1 MSPSGDPAAD
11 PELDAPTRAVSHWVR
26 MRRAQD
32 IDLSDANQRRFGD
45 YELVE
50 RLGVGGMGA
59 VYRARQLSLEREV
72 ALKLIGVD
80 AAFGEELISAF
91 RSEARHA
98 GRLQHP
104 NIVPV
109 FEIGSLDHLYY
120 FSMGLVRGPTL
131 QDWSRAQMA
140 LDSKSVARLLRSVAE
155 AIEYAHG
162 VGVLHL
168 DLKPGNVLLDE
179 RGQPQV
185 SDFGLAQ
192 RVGSEARAQAV
203 GTPGYM
209 APEQA
214 EDGRALSPAT
224 DVWGL
229 GAILY
234 RLLCGR
240 APVSADGAR
249 VLDWTVAPPRSLRPD
264 LPADLVAVCMRCLQ
278 PVPEQRYPSA
288 RALADDL
295 QRFIDGRPVGVRR
308 QGAIERLRGWS
319 RREPRSAALSAGL
332 VLALVLGL
340 AASTRLWWIA
350 EGNRAQAQSTLW
362 QARRAALIDDAARG
376 DPLLAV
382 PALVDNIA
390 EAEAAGREDA
400 AEADR
405 LRFGVLMR
413 QAPRVLSVWPQGDE
427 GRALAFGE
435 GGALLLAGLRGGELR
450 ALHTED
456 GSERWR
462 TTPPFPPTPWGP
474 SYVGRILPTPD
485 GAHALLYASG
495 SSGVVRPDTSAMQ
508 RVELASGRLQPV
520 PATFERFEAA
530 SYSVDGDRALLR
542 SSDDRMQLWRV
553 QPWRPLGPLMAA
565 RGARYCLPLAQRSE
579 VACVRSGLTAVELL
593 DAGSGAT
600 LRTLTFEDDSE
611 LLSWH
616 SDVAGRWLALGS
628 SSGALRL
635 LDLARDELHRFD
647 EIGEG
652 AAVDLGF
659 AGPRLSVAYADG
671 SLRVLDLEGLRW
683 ASPRLRAGGQ
693 GLSAARLDPE
703 GRWMLANDGRI
714 ALWSLSEV
722 QGQLQP
728 RALQLLRHTGPVIG
742 FQAFALDAGRG
753 LIASHGNDGEI
764 KLSRLPQLHSGLA
777 PGSLQPGEASAA
789 AAEDGLAD
797 TALAA
802 LAVSAPE
809 TSAYRL
815 EYAARGRRAVLA
827 AGTSLW
833 VAGDAPGPRL
843 RELALPA
850 SAQFLLTAADAER
863 ALVGWIEP
871 EGLLRLRWR
880 LLDTVDARWLGEGFS
895 TEGAPAGIR
904 LSASGAHLLLWQ
916 RDRLQRIGT
925 TGSARVTEMRLGGEA
940 GLRIVDADFQSDP
953 AEAHVVLATQGRSV
967 VQPATLERWQLR
979 SDAWVQTEHIDTP
992 FAHVRVLHG
1001 PHGLLGHGPRPALYA
1016 QGQRIELANLGSEFS
1031 EHAAL
1036 APDGRFAALGSRRG
1050 LLLLDL
1056 VERQPLLPE
1065 TALPLEADDA
1075 LAGLAFSADGSA
1087 LELRSHYGRRLRM
1100 DMRPDPRAVPELR
1113 LEATDLSPAVTA
1125 EGVEPLD
1132 AAALRRQRDPGPPHA
1147 GVSAQA
1153 AAPIR
1158 GLTAANVPVGQR
1170 FQGSRG
1176 GLGIT
1181 DSAAWPQGRLR
1192 LRDGDYGLA
1201 GAIQLVPEG
1210 QALGAARFPSV
1221 SPVFAV
1227 ASGTQHGLELLI
1239 TQQGTVAGEID
1250 GEWLDAQGRVIA
1262 RTRLS
1267 VPPAADPSGAAP
1279 PAAPVALLLRS
1290 AESRQ
1295 RGGGS
1300 AQLQVYALPLARP
1313 EDAQAAEGFRLR
1325 AIDAAPLLLG
1335 LRELESN

>member
-1 MSPSGDPAAD
+1 MSTAGDPAGD
-11 PELDAPTRAVSHWVR
+11 PELDDPTRAVSHWVR
-26 MRRAQD
+26 LRRAQD
-32 IDLSDANQRRFGD
+32 IDLSDAGQRRFGD
-45 YELVE
+45 YELIE

-80 AAFGEELISAF
+80 AAFGEELIGAF

-109 FEIGSLDHLYY
+109 YEIGSVDHLYY

-131 QDWSRAQMA
+131 QDWSRAQPA

-192 RVGSEARAQAV
+192 RVGSEARGQAV

-214 EDGRALSPAT
+214 EDGCALSPAT

-240 APVSADGAR
+240 APVTADGAR
-249 VLDWTVAPPRSLRPD
+249 VLDWTVAPPRSLRPE
-264 LPADLVAVCMRCLQ
+264 LSADLAAVCMRCLQ
-278 PVPEQRYPSA
+278 TAPEHRYPSA

-308 QGAIERLRGWS
+308 QGVIERLRGWA

-332 VLALVLGL
+332 VLTLLLGL
-340 AASTRLWWIA
+340 AASTRLWWMA
-350 EGNRAQAQSTLW
+350 EVSRAEAQSTLW

-390 EAEAAGREDA
+390 EAEAVGRNDA

-405 LRFGVLMR
+405 LRFGLLMR
-413 QAPRVLSVWPQGDE
+413 QAPRILSVWPQGDE
-427 GRALAFGE
+427 GRSLAFAE
-435 GGALLLAGLRGGELR
+435 RGALLLAGLRGGELR

-474 SYVGRILPTPD
+474 SYVGRIQPTPD
-485 GAHALLYASG
+485 GAQALLYASG

-508 RVELASGRLQPV
+508 RVELASGRLLPV
-520 PATFERFEAA
+520 PSAFEQFDAA
-530 SYSVDGDRALLR
+530 SYSVDGDRAVLR
-542 SSDDRMQLWRV
+542 SVDDRMQLWQV
-553 QPWRPLGPLMAA
+553 LPWRPLGPLMAA
-565 RGARYCLPLAQRSE
+565 RGARHCLPLAQRSE
-579 VACVRSGLTAVELL
+579 VACVRSGFTEVELL
-593 DAGSGAT
+593 DAGSGVS
-600 LRTLTFEDDSE
+600 LRTLGFEDGSE

-616 SDVAGRWLALGS
+616 SDAAGRWLALGS

-635 LDLARDELHRFD
+635 LDLTRDALHRFD

-671 SLRVLDLEGLRW
+671 SLRVLDLDGLRW

-693 GLSAARLDPE
+693 GVSAARLDPE
-703 GRWMLANDGRI
+703 GRWLLANDGRI
-714 ALWSLSEV
+714 ALWALGEE

-728 RALQLLRHTGPVIG
+728 RALQLLRHAGPVVG
-742 FQAFALDAGRG
+742 FQAFALEADRG

-764 KLSRLPQLHSGLA
+764 KLARLPLQHGGLA
-777 PGSLQPGEASAA
+777 PGPLQPGEASAA
-789 AAEDGLAD
+789 AADDGLAD
-797 TALAA
+797 AALAA
-802 LAVSAPE
+802 LAVSAPQA
-809 TSAYRL
+809 SAYRL
-815 EYAARGRRAVLA
+815 EFAARGRRAVLT
-827 AGTSLW
+827 AGASLW
-833 VAGDAPGPRL
+833 VADNAPSTRM
-843 RELALPA
+843 REVALPA
-850 SAQFLLTAADAER
+850 SAQYLLTAADAER

-880 LLDTVDARWLGEGFS
+880 LLDTAEARWLGESFS
-895 TEGAPAGIR
+895 TEGAPAGLR

-916 RDRLQRIGT
+916 RDRLQRIDVA
-925 TGSARVTEMRLGGEA
+925 GSARPAELRLDEEA
-940 GLRIVDADFQSDP
+940 GLRIVDAEFEPD
-953 AEAHVVLATQGRSV
+953 ATEARVVLATQGRSV
-967 VQPATLERWQLR
+967 VQPATLERWLQR
-979 SDAWVQTEHIDTP
+979 GDGWVRIERIDTP
-992 FAHVRVLHG
+992 FAHVRVLHS
-1001 PHGLLGHGPRPALYA
+1001 PHGLLGHGPRPALYT
-1016 QGQRIELANLGSEFS
+1016 QGQRIEFANLGPEFS

-1036 APDGRFAALGSRRG
+1036 APGGRFAALGSRRG

-1065 TALPLEADDA
+1065 TALPLDADDA
-1075 LAGLAFSADGSA
+1075 LAGLAFSADGRA
-1087 LELRSHYGRRLRM
+1087 LELRSHYGRRLRV
-1100 DMRPDPRAVPELR
+1100 DMQPDSRAVPQLR
-1113 LEATDLSPAVTA
+1113 LEAQDLSPV
-1125 EGVEPLD
+1125 
-1132 AAALRRQRDPGPPHA
+1132 AAAAAVDHPAGTVLRRQRDPGPP
-1147 GVSAQA
+1147 GSGSGAQA
-1153 AAPIR
+1153 AAPIA
-1158 GLTAANVPVGQR
+1158 GLTATNVPAGQR

-1192 LRDGDYGLA
+1192 LREGDYVLA
-1201 GAIQLVPEG
+1201 GALQLVPEG
-1210 QALGAARFPSV
+1210 QALGAARFPSR
-1221 SPVFAV
+1221 SPVLAV
-1227 ASGTQHGLELLI
+1227 AGGSRGGLELLI
-1239 TQQGTVAGEID
+1239 TQQGSVAGDIEC
-1250 GEWLDAQGRVIA
+1250 EWLDAQERVIA
-1262 RTRLS
+1262 RTRHS
-1267 VPPAADPSGAAP
+1267 VPPAADPSGSAVLE
-1279 PAAPVALLLRS
+1279 APVALLVRS

-1300 AQLQVYALPLARP
+1300 PLLRVYALAVARP
-1313 EDAQAAEGFRLR
+1313 VAAQGAEGVRLR
-1325 AIDAAPLLLG
+1325 AINAAPLLLG
-1335 LRELESN
+1335 LRELETD